1 MMTYAIDFETYY
13 DKKVSIGELGI
24 HHYLRHYDCEI
35 YMVSIY
41 SAEAGFSYVGEP
53 AAVDWRQFH
62 GQRLVAHNARFDR
75 ACFLRLQEL
84 GVVPAGVVP
93 LWECT
98 ADMASALS
106 VGRSL
111 KEAVAALLG
120 IDISKQTRNDMCG
133 LGWKQ
138 LKEKGMAGDVAQYC
152 LKDAW
157 LCYQL
162 WTGFSHLW
170 PERERKL
177 SRLTRDMCDYGVFVD
192 SGLVEQ
198 GRQSL
203 QHVMR
208 DAVALI
214 PWAKD
219 GDKPILSPKYL
230 RAECAKAGIPA
241 PTSLAADSGDCA
253 AWEEKYG
260 DTYPWV
266 AAMRDYRRSNTLF
279 KKLDTLAERIRE
291 DGTFSYGLKY
301 FGAHTGRWSGDAGF
315 NVQNMPRKAMFGV
328 DMRRMLSARP
338 GCTFVISDLGQIEQR
353 VLSWLA
359 GDNAMMEQL
368 ETGVSVY
375 EAHARATMG
384 YTGTE
389 PLKHAD
395 PDLYRL
401 AKARVLGL
409 GYGAGPSVFP
419 AIAKAMAGLEVTPL
433 EAQRIVREFRNSNP
447 LIVSLWTRLERALS
461 MTRAGADFTLPL
473 PSGRMLYYRRY
484 ARTSKGPTAEVQGK
498 RQAFFGGKL
507 AENLSSATA
516 RDVLGDILLRLDAAG
531 YRAVMHVHDEV
542 VVEVPLE
549 QAEAAAEAV
558 TKIMTATPDW
568 LEGLPLTAETI
579 ISPHYTK

>member
-1 MMTYAIDFETYY
+1 MTYAIDFETYY

-84 GVVPAGVVP
+84 GVIPADVVP
-93 LWECT
+93 GEWVCT

-111 KEAVAALLG
+111 KDAVSALLG
-120 IDISKQTRNDMCG
+120 MDISKKTRTDMCG
-133 LGWKQ
+133 LNWEQ
-138 LKEKGMAGDVAQYC
+138 LKEKGMAEEVATYC

-157 LCYQL
+157 LCHRL
-162 WTGFSHLW
+162 WAGYSHLW
-170 PERERKL
+170 TERERKL
-177 SRLTRDMCDYGVFVD
+177 SQLTRDMCDYGVYVD
-192 SGLVEQ
+192 SGLVQE
-198 GRQSL
+198 GRL
-203 QHVMR
+203 ALLGVME
-208 DAVALI
+208 AAANLI
-214 PWAKD
+214 PWAANPD
-219 GDKPILSPKYL
+219 NPILSPKLL
-230 RAECAKAGIPA
+230 RAECDKVGITA
-241 PTSLAADSGDCA
+241 PSSLAADSEECA

-260 DTYPWV
+260 ATYPWV
-266 AAMRDYRRSNTLF
+266 GAMRDYRRANPLC
-279 KKLDTLAERIRE
+279 KKLDTLASRIRE

-315 NVQNMPRKAMFGV
+315 NVQNMPRTAMFGV
-328 DMRRMLSARP
+328 DMRRMIIPRP

-359 GDNAMMEQL
+359 GDNAMMEL
-368 ETGVSVY
+368 LATGVSVY

-389 PLKHAD
+389 PLKHAA

-419 AIAKAMAGLEVTPL
+419 AIAKVMAGLEVKPL

-447 LIVSLWTRLERALS
+447 LICQLWTKLERALS
-461 MTRAGADFTLPL
+461 LTKSGADFTLPL
-473 PSGRMLYYRRY
+473 PSGRMLYYRRVT
-484 ARTSKGPTAEVQGK
+484 RTPKGLTAEVQGK

-531 YRAVMHVHDEV
+531 YRVVMHIHDEV
-542 VVEVPLE
+542 VVEVPIE
-549 QAEAAAEAV
+549 QAEAAAEAI
-558 TKIMTATPDW
+558 TRIMTTTPDW